1 MIWASFFLED
11 YVSCCMRRYIV
22 ADIGVGTD
30 LVKIDERKWYDWHRQ
45 RSPVWHL
52 DEQVAGKGIDFKK
65 PKLSIILKQ

>member
-1 MIWASFFLED
+1 
-11 YVSCCMRRYIV
+11 MRRYIV
-22 ADIGVGTD
+22 ADIVVGKD

-65 PKLSIILKQ
+65 PKLSIILK